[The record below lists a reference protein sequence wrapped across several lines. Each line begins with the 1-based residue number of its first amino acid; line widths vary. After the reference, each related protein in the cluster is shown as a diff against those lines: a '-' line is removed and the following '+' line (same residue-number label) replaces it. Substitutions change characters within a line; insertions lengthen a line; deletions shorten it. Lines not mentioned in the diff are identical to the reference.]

1 MKQLVEFLIPKQ
13 PECKLCSD
21 APTFSIKCSSNLLNA
36 NIDK

>member
-13 PECKLCSD
+13 PECKLYSD
-21 APTFSIKCSSNLLNA
+21 ASAFSIKCSSNVFNA